1 MTKLLVLDKD
11 GTITQTKSGET
22 FPTHPEDQ
30 ELIEGVSEAVQRY
43 VDDGWTIAIASNQ
56 GGCQVRD
63 CKAIDFPVGAYYVNG
78 NDKPLMVVR
87 KSQSRERIP
96 HSNEVD
102 SFVMLTTVD
111 PRPNGK
117 DYLYFSAESIIQFQ
131 YKTID
136 MAIAEMQY
144 AMQLTGINT
153 AYFCPDSGESLRIVE
168 KDCDNIGWGK
178 LFAPFRKPSA
188 GMLQVAESRL
198 SSYCDLHEAPIT
210 KRLMIGDRPEDQSAA
225 QNAGFD
231 FMWAEDWRN

>member
-63 CKAIDFPVGAYYVNG
+63 CKAIDFPVVAYYVNG

-117 DYLYFSAESIIQFQ
+117 DYLYFSA
-131 YKTID
+131 
-136 MAIAEMQY
+136 
-144 AMQLTGINT
+144 
-153 AYFCPDSGESLRIVE
+153 
-168 KDCDNIGWGK
+168 
-178 LFAPFRKPSA
+178 
-188 GMLQVAESRL
+188 
-198 SSYCDLHEAPIT
+198 
-210 KRLMIGDRPEDQSAA
+210 
-225 QNAGFD
+225 
-231 FMWAEDWRN
+231 